1 MMFST
6 VGIDNTVVLEVQ
18 ALNQGTK
25 LVQPSGQPLHGCIFT
40 IMGAEVSKMG
50 CCEARTKDDV
60 GMQRGE
66 HVLVSPNPREG
77 DRLYRG
83 ACDHLADGRRQA
95 VQAGTEATHEVAA
108 TLQEQSGVENGEF
121 GTSNVGASNLSVSA
135 SPRRAPNH
143 MMGFGYPHVREQD
156 GRVSQLTPKTVKAQ
170 VKAQL
175 TELDELNADI
185 DRRKS
190 EYEQKRL
197 ALSSQ
202 TRHKLQAVLSESPAQ
217 AAGRAP

>member
-1 MMFST
+1 
-6 VGIDNTVVLEVQ
+6 
-18 ALNQGTK
+18 
-25 LVQPSGQPLHGCIFT
+25 
-40 IMGAEVSKMG
+40 MGGEVSKMG

-202 TRHKLQAVLSESPAQ
+202 TRHKLQAALSESPAQ
-217 AAGRAP
+217 AAGRAT